1 MKLDRKWHEASCSVG
16 MLSPGEMVTLA
27 ACCCGRAATALAAAG
42 EGSSPALVDE
52 GLFPLPLVVVVVVV
66 LADDD
71 DDDDEETAHPFLLA
85 FCALLSVA
93 LVSFRN
99 ISSNSSL

>member
-1 MKLDRKWHEASCSVG
+1 MNPRVLSSRGTRMKLERKWHEASCSVG
-16 MLSPGEMVTLA
+16 MLSPGEMVSLA
-27 ACCCGRAATALAAAG
+27 ATGGAAMALAAG
-42 EGSSPALVDE
+42 EGSSPADEE
-52 GLFPLPLVVVVVVV
+52 GLFPLPLVV
-66 LADDD
+66 LADD
-71 DDDDEETAHPFLLA
+71 EGTAHPFLLA